1 MPRPAPKQL
10 RDVNLKQSGGVTPQ
24 PRFAPS
30 QSDAHALEGSAAASP
45 SPPGAPALGEG
56 SGSSSRPVFE
66 ERVRSAPSDLGNCS
80 GEAAAARDI
89 GGKITSI
96 TERARRERAGAARR
110 LADLGFTLK
119 THSPSGETRACPAG
133 IIPPAPG
140 PAPCAPGR
148 RSSGREGRGGLRG
161 QSGVLGQIPSGEGLG
176 RQFPL
181 DKRSVGG
188 PGLCARGVVRF
199 WPAGRGKGSP

>member
-10 RDVNLKQSGGVTPQ
+10 RDVNLKRSGSVTAQ

-45 SPPGAPALGEG
+45 SPPWAPTLGEG

-119 THSPSGETRACPAG
+119 THSPSGKTRACPAG
-133 IIPPAPG
+133 IIPPPPRPRSVRSRQEELGKGGKGRIEGAKRSFGPNPFGRRAG
-140 PAPCAPGR
+140 PA
-148 RSSGREGRGGLRG
+148 
-161 QSGVLGQIPSGEGLG
+161 I
-176 RQFPL
+176 
-181 DKRSVGG
+181 
-188 PGLCARGVVRF
+188 
-199 WPAGRGKGSP
+199 PAG